1 MKIPMYQID
10 AFSTRVFGG
19 NPAAVCLLD
28 GWPSDRLLQLI
39 AAENNLSETAFVGRD
54 ENGYQIR
61 WFTPQSEVDL
71 CGHATLAAGFVMM
84 NEMFPDMD
92 TINFSSKSGPLAVAK
107 DGDYY
112 VLNFPNWMPERQSI
126 DLSHTSRNRSYII
139 ETWKYRDYI
148 IVLDSE
154 DAVRGFEPHF
164 EHIAKLDALGLI
176 VTAPGNDADFVSRFF
191 APAVGVPEDPV
202 TGSAHS
208 ELAPLWQSKL
218 QKDHFFAR
226 QLSQRGGELSCR
238 VAGDRV
244 YIGGHAAVYFK
255 GEIRV

>member
-191 APAVGVPEDPV
+191 CPGRGRTRRPGYRIGAQR
-202 TGSAHS
+202 TGTLVAKQTPKGSFFCQAA
-208 ELAPLWQSKL
+208 LAT
-218 QKDHFFAR
+218 R
-226 QLSQRGGELSCR
+226 R
-238 VAGDRV
+238 
-244 YIGGHAAVYFK
+244 
-255 GEIRV
+255 